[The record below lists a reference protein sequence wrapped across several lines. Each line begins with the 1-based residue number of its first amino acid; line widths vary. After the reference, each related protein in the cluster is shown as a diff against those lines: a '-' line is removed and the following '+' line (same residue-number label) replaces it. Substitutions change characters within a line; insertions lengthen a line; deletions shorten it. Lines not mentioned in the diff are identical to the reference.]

1 MAKFQ
6 RGKAKIPKANIFH
19 FPFSIAPATRFQL
32 NKLNILFV
40 FLAFAIGMATAVQ
53 GGVNSQLRVAI
64 GNPFL
69 AAIVSFSGGL
79 TVLILSFLL
88 FNTYPFPSVE
98 TLRQVSWWK
107 FIGGAFGSFY
117 VLSAIFIV
125 RDLGPGNM
133 LALAVAG
140 QLIAAILIDHY
151 GWLGFTAHSISPLRL
166 VGVAF
171 LVVGVYLIL
180 KN

>member
-1 MAKFQ
+1 M
-6 RGKAKIPKANIFH
+6 NLIF
-19 FPFSIAPATRFQL
+19 AL
-32 NKLNILFV
+32 
-40 FLAFAIGMATAVQ
+40 LAFIIGMATTVQ

-79 TVLILSFLL
+79 TVLVLSFVL
-88 FNTYPFPSVE
+88 FNTYPLPSVE

-107 FIGGAFGSFY
+107 FIGGAFGSLY
-117 VLSAIFIV
+117 VLSVIFIV
-125 RDLGPGNM
+125 RDLGPANM

-140 QLIAAILIDHY
+140 QLIAAIVIDHY
-151 GWLGFTAHSISPLRL
+151 GWLGFSVQTVSPLRL
-166 VGVAF
+166 LGVAF

>member
-1 MAKFQ
+1 
-6 RGKAKIPKANIFH
+6 
-19 FPFSIAPATRFQL
+19 
-32 NKLNILFV
+32 
-40 FLAFAIGMATAVQ
+40 MATAVQ

-69 AAIVSFSGGL
+69 AAIVSFAGGL
-79 TVLILSFLL
+79 TVLVFSFLL
-88 FNTYPFPSVE
+88 FNTYPLPSIE
-98 TLRQVSWWK
+98 TLRQASWWK
-107 FIGGAFGSFY
+107 FIGGAFGAFY

-140 QLIAAILIDHY
+140 QLIAAILIDHF
-151 GWLGFTAHSISPLRL
+151 GWLGFSVHALSPLRIL
-166 VGVAF
+166 GVAF
-171 LVVGVYLIL
+171 LVLGVYLIL